1 MTIQKNALLVG
12 LTAIA
17 YFGLFELNALLFASI
32 SFSMGVNWIF
42 LPSGLRLA
50 FILVF
55 GVWGAIGIAL
65 ASFVINLLFYFDG
78 SFVTPIGAGL
88 ISGFAPLLARS
99 ICADLFKLE
108 LDLKNLTAGTL
119 LKVAVV
125 FALLSPVLHQSW
137 FTLRG
142 HTENFISST
151 AVMAVGDLTGTLLVL
166 YAARFL
172 LGLVPGFMEKPAK
185 NSQF

>member
-1 MTIQKNALLVG
+1 MVSPNNILVVG

-17 YFGLFELNALLFASI
+17 YFVLFELNDALFTSFA
-32 SFSMGVNWIF
+32 FSTGVNWIF
-42 LPSGLRLA
+42 LPSGLRLV

-55 GVWGAIGIAL
+55 GVWGAFGIAL
-65 ASFVINLLFYFDG
+65 ASLIINLLFYFDG
-78 SFVTPIGAGL
+78 SLVSAVGTAL

-99 ICADLFKLE
+99 ICVDLFKLE
-108 LDLKNLTAGTL
+108 LDLKNLTADTL

-137 FTLRG
+137 YTLRG

-166 YAARFL
+166 YAAKFL
-172 LGLVPGFMEKPAK
+172 LGLVPGFMEKPPQ